1 MFLLGE
7 QSEAPAVFT
16 EMGELWRS
24 GDVEEWRETAR
35 WVKFEED
42 VEEGGNRW
50 SKPHVATFSCLLHG
64 IILID
69 SEAESMPEL
78 IEHILD
84 EFVAKNDLQESEK
97 MAVRYV
103 LSRRHTHQY
112 EQARHSGGSSNGAS
126 SSQGSFLNAVRSIS
140 DIGRSFSHGKNLH
153 QKGQEENLQGGGDST
168 TQSPVTKKPQFGP
181 QLDLPKVGSLPKD
194 IQKEGSQNSE
204 FFGRNT
210 HFMKKLPPGV
220 EASNVLVGEVEFL
233 SHHITAFVRLKKA
246 QLLGDLTEVPVPTRF
261 LFLLLGPSGHAAQF
275 KEIGRAIATLMS
287 DEIFH
292 EVAYK
297 AKQRSDLLDGVDEF
311 LDAVTVLP
319 PGEWDPSI
327 RIEPPSTIPNQ
338 QSRIQQKPSAI
349 SDKFV
354 CNKLSGAST
363 GDPTSGLPGGS
374 NGKDLGGIGGSK
386 LALANGKKTSLEEED
401 GHGQDPGLRRTGKL
415 FGGLMLDIRRKAP
428 HYLSDFTDALN
439 LQCIATTCFM
449 YFALLAPIVTFGGL
463 LEEATHQRMAAM
475 ENLASGAIC
484 GIIYHLF
491 SGQPLTII
499 GSTGPVLVFETIAF
513 DICNS
518 LSIDYLSFRFWIH
531 VWTALIIFIMVA
543 TDASSLVSYI
553 TRFTEESFAM
563 LIAVIFIY
571 EACMKLFMI
580 KDQLDVI
587 SYIPP
592 NEPIPVG
599 EECHCISTGAP
610 FAKVQAIAAKR
621 HFTLLP
627 TNNSSGQ
634 MEIDYSLIPLGK
646 CKQLLG
652 QLEGS
657 TCYILHDKLLMSIV
671 LMIGTFFMAITLK
684 RMRNSR
690 YFPTKVRQI
699 LCDFAVMIAIICMTL
714 LDIFVGINTPK
725 LNVPSTFRP
734 TWSGRGWFVPPFG
747 SNPFWTIPFAIFPAL
762 LACVLIFMDQQI
774 TTVIVNRRENKL
786 KKGCGYHLDLLV
798 LSILIIIVGAL
809 GLPIYVAATVLSM
822 NHVNSLRVESE
833 SRAPGEVAQFIGVR
847 EQRLTG
853 ICTFLLIG
861 LSVTM
866 TKLLSHIPMPVLYG
880 VFLYMGISALGGIQL
895 FDRFLLMLMPMKY
908 QPDTIYIRHVPIHVI
923 HKFTLFQIACLACLW
938 LLVVMVAVRKLM
950 ERCFSEKDLKYL
962 DDKMPEFHLRRTED
976 KQKRESH
983 GGQTIDIDLDEN
995 QGTIRAV
1002 KTEAHLHIP
1011 MTSGNVIKIPLAAI
1025 QEPTPPSHNINISEA
1040 VCQTGMWRSIASES
1054 KSSLQKIGK
1063 DGEVRDS
1070 KSPNPKREQSSS
1082 GPITKSPSP
1091 MTATVHCERKET
1103 GSPRLATPE
1112 EDDDQAITIT
1122 VGNAAVNASNSE
1134 QQPLLQQRAGKGKD
1148 KQQHLMGSPV

>member
-1 MFLLGE
+1 
-7 QSEAPAVFT
+7 
-16 EMGELWRS
+16 
-24 GDVEEWRETAR
+24 
-35 WVKFEED
+35 
-42 VEEGGNRW
+42 
-50 SKPHVATFSCLLHG
+50 
-64 IILID
+64 
-69 SEAESMPEL
+69 
-78 IEHILD
+78 
-84 EFVAKNDLQESEK
+84 
-97 MAVRYV
+97 
-103 LSRRHTHQY
+103 
-112 EQARHSGGSSNGAS
+112 
-126 SSQGSFLNAVRSIS
+126 
-140 DIGRSFSHGKNLH
+140 
-153 QKGQEENLQGGGDST
+153 
-168 TQSPVTKKPQFGP
+168 
-181 QLDLPKVGSLPKD
+181 
-194 IQKEGSQNSE
+194 
-204 FFGRNT
+204 
-210 HFMKKLPPGV
+210 
-220 EASNVLVGEVEFL
+220 
-233 SHHITAFVRLKKA
+233 
-246 QLLGDLTEVPVPTRF
+246 
-261 LFLLLGPSGHAAQF
+261 
-275 KEIGRAIATLMS
+275 
-287 DEIFH
+287 IFH

-363 GDPTSGLPGGS
+363 GDPTTGLPGGS

-610 FAKVQAIAAKR
+610 FAKVQALAAKR

-747 SNPFWTIPFAIFPAL
+747 SNPFWTILFAILPAL

-833 SRAPGEVAQFIGVR
+833 SRAPGEVAQFVGCR

-853 ICTFLLIG
+853 VCTFLLIG

-895 FDRFLLMLMPMKY
+895 FDRFLLM
-908 QPDTIYIRHVPIHVI
+908 
-923 HKFTLFQIACLACLW
+923 
-938 LLVVMVAVRKLM
+938 LVVMVAVRKLM

-1070 KSPNPKREQSSS
+1070 KSPKPKREQSSS
-1082 GPITKSPSP
+1082 SPITNKSPSP